1 MATTARFQLH
11 PNVNCSAE
19 EKKRGL
25 ESSKIERTGK
35 IDHIHIHSSILQQ
48 CFDRNVAVH
57 VDVVGL
63 SRKTDV
69 WAYGRIL
76 EDPLDAFS
84 VRITEGWWGY
94 SKRRTVSYGP

>member
-1 MATTARFQLH
+1 M
-11 PNVNCSAE
+11 
-19 EKKRGL
+19 
-25 ESSKIERTGK
+25 
-35 IDHIHIHSSILQQ
+35 
-48 CFDRNVAVH
+48 
-57 VDVVGL
+57 
-63 SRKTDV
+63 